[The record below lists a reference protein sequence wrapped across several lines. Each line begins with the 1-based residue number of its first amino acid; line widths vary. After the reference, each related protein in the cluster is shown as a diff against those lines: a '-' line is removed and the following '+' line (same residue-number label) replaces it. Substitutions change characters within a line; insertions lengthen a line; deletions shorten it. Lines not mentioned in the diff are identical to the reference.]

1 MATQTLQ
8 TPAPPT
14 FMQGVAVPAS
24 AVNPPEFFARTR
36 RHINMEQQFSYTGQP
51 QQTIELR
58 KSDILSTLR
67 IVFDGQVTITPGTG
81 TVASTAAWPY
91 DFLQRVDFTANQS
104 ANLISVSGLKLK
116 IREFMKRS
124 DLNDRGVVQTF
135 GGVSRNQ
142 GTLASS
148 SESWGVGSN
157 TSALAAG
164 TYPVHLEWILPVA
177 EDEVDLA
184 GAVFLATS
192 SSSLTATMQLNTIAN
207 LFALTGNGAAAI
219 TGNFQVIST
228 KFSVPIG
235 SQGQIVVPDLSMFHS
250 LIQSRTANG
259 VQNGENELRLIGQG
273 AGKSLLRAFYQV
285 LNGTPP
291 APLAMNATNFG
302 KQMWRYATSETPD
315 SFIDGNHMRDD
326 EERRY
331 NTDVGALWGVGCH
344 DFANENS
351 FRDVVDEGTA
361 AELRLVITIQSGV
374 VLSSPAVEYVTET
387 MFSAGQGA

>member
-1 MATQTLQ
+1 MATQTVQ

-14 FMQGVAVPAS
+14 YMQGVAVPAES
-24 AVNPPEFFARTR
+24 VNPMEFFARTR
-36 RHINMEQQFSYTGQP
+36 RHINLEQQFSYTGQP

-67 IVFDGQVTITPGTG
+67 ITFDGQVTITPGTG

-104 ANLISVSGLKLK
+104 ANLISVGGLKLK
-116 IREFMKRS
+116 IREFMKKYQLS
-124 DLNDRGVVQTF
+124 DRGVTETF

-142 GTLASS
+142 GTLAAA
-148 SESWGVGSN
+148 SESWGVGAN
-157 TSALAAG
+157 TTALIAG

-192 SSSLTATMQLNTIAN
+192 SSSLTATMQLNGIPN
-207 LFALTGNGAAAI
+207 LFALTGNGAVAI

-235 SQGQIVVPDLSMFHS
+235 SNGQIVVPDLSMFHS
-250 LIQSRTANG
+250 LIQARTANG

-273 AGKSLLRAFYQV
+273 AGKSLLRAYYQV

-302 KQMWRYATSETPD
+302 KQSWRYGTAETPD
-315 SFIDGNHMRDD
+315 SFVDGNHMRDD

-331 NTDVGALWGVGCH
+331 NVDMGALWGVGCH
-344 DFANENS
+344 DFTENT

-387 MFSAGQGA
+387 MFAAGQGA